1 MLVSL
6 VPPCLSWSSVH
17 QCISRCGCAV
27 GVLQLSRYFPYYL
40 LIDWMGTWRRW
51 ARTQAR
57 QDGRSPVPHCTGGQP
72 QYIVD
77 GDCGIVTCYIERL
90 WVVCNSLQLQCKL
103 LYAHKRSKT
112 GFDPKRANKK
122 CHGVCANLLP
132 LVAQRVEKSQ
142 HDSVFVERCWKC
154 WRWYV
159 GNLTRKAKKKSSF
172 WALIPRLP
180 ATWSS
185 ICPSWSRMAW
195 SRVPNSSFTVSLSLS
210 LGLIEIVVWAS
221 LHVLYPGRLFSKL
234 KLEVSQFVGCSQWI
248 LSSQKEILNYS
259 CAKYMCIYLST
270 ARLDS

>member
-6 VPPCLSWSSVH
+6 VPSCLSWSSVH

-103 LYAHKRSKT
+103 LYAHKSSKT

-142 HDSVFVERCWKC
+142 HDSVFVES
-154 WRWYV
+154 V
-159 GNLTRKAKKKSSF
+159 GDGMLGTSPEKKEKKTQVPSELWFHVYLQHGHLSVQADQGWHDPEF
-172 WALIPRLP
+172 QTVAL
-180 ATWSS
+180 
-185 ICPSWSRMAW
+185 
-195 SRVPNSSFTVSLSLS
+195 
-210 LGLIEIVVWAS
+210 
-221 LHVLYPGRLFSKL
+221 
-234 KLEVSQFVGCSQWI
+234 
-248 LSSQKEILNYS
+248 
-259 CAKYMCIYLST
+259 
-270 ARLDS
+270 

>member
-142 HDSVFVERCWKC
+142 RDSVFVERCWKC

-159 GNLTRKAKKKSSF
+159 GNLTRKKKKVPSELWFHVYLQHGHLSVQADQGWHDPEF
-172 WALIPRLP
+172 QTVALQ
-180 ATWSS
+180 
-185 ICPSWSRMAW
+185 
-195 SRVPNSSFTVSLSLS
+195 SLSLS
-210 LGLIEIVVWAS
+210 LSLWA
-221 LHVLYPGRLFSKL
+221 
-234 KLEVSQFVGCSQWI
+234 W
-248 LSSQKEILNYS
+248 
-259 CAKYMCIYLST
+259 
-270 ARLDS
+270 